1 MTRETF
7 YRGVGCNVLL
17 VSYRGYGQSKG
28 SPSERGL
35 RADAEAAFDHLA
47 SRSDID
53 RNKIFAFGHSLGCGV
68 AIHLAKAL
76 NDKMKSSDTDG
87 TRPQWHIRGLILDNG
102 FTSVSDM
109 VSHIYP
115 AWTPYVI
122 FKSLL
127 LRNFWENEKDITNI
141 SQPIL
146 ILSAP
151 KDAQVPSWMSQKL
164 FESAGKSVFKEFHSF
179 ESGTHDDNWRQP
191 NYSQIIKQFIE
202 RSLAEDR
209 EKMK

>member
-1 MTRETF
+1 M
-7 YRGVGCNVLL
+7 
-17 VSYRGYGQSKG
+17 
-28 SPSERGL
+28 PS
-35 RADAEAAFDHLA
+35 HLPCFL
-47 SRSDID
+47 SMFSWYFI
-53 RNKIFAFGHSLGCGV
+53 
-68 AIHLAKAL
+68 
-76 NDKMKSSDTDG
+76 
-87 TRPQWHIRGLILDNG
+87 Q
-102 FTSVSDM
+102 

-164 FESAGKSVFKEFHSF
+164 FESAGKSVFKV
-179 ESGTHDDNWRQP
+179 TD
-191 NYSQIIKQFIE
+191 YSQQQGLPAF
-202 RSLAEDR
+202 
-209 EKMK
+209 